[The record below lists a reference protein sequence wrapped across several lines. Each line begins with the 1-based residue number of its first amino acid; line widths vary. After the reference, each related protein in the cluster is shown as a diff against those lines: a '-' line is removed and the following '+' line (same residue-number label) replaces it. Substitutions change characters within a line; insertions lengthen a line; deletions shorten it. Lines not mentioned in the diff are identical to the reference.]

1 MSNDK
6 FKNAPIHD
14 KKAIIDMMDELEPKD
29 MIEVVELLKSKQK
42 KHNKQQTAVQW
53 LHDEL
58 FKSFQKFHTIQFTM
72 EEYQE
77 NNVKLYLQAKQIYK
91 EEMIKFGC
99 LLTQSPQHIIQE
111 AYNET
116 YGNDKQ

>member
-6 FKNAPIHD
+6 FKNSPIHD
-14 KKAIIDMMDELEPKD
+14 KKAIIEMMDELEPKD

-42 KHNKQQTAVQW
+42 KHNKQQSSVEW

-58 FKSFQKFHTIQFTM
+58 FKSFEKFYTLQFTM

-77 NNVKLYLQAKQIYK
+77 NNVKLYLQAQAMHKK
-91 EEMIKFGC
+91 EIVD
-99 LLTQSPQHIIQE
+99 
-111 AYNET
+111 AYYVDNENNEGFEYYHAT
-116 YGNDKQ
+116 YGGGEQ